1 MRSSTPMREMTAG
14 AVAPDADEKEIRVLL
29 VDDQAGMRTGLRILL
44 QLEANVKVIG
54 EAGNAVEA
62 ESLAQALKPDLV
74 IMDVEMPGC
83 DGIAAA
89 SRCID
94 QHPQCL
100 VIILTIHALP
110 EVRARAIAA
119 GAWAFVEKGKP
130 AELRDAFRRAS
141 EILQIDA
148 LHSSSA

>member
-1 MRSSTPMREMTAG
+1 MRASTPMREMTAG

-44 QLEANVKVIG
+44 QLEANAKVIG

-89 SRCID
+89 SRCIH

-130 AELRDAFRRAS
+130 QELRDAFRRAS

-148 LHSSSA
+148 PHSSNA